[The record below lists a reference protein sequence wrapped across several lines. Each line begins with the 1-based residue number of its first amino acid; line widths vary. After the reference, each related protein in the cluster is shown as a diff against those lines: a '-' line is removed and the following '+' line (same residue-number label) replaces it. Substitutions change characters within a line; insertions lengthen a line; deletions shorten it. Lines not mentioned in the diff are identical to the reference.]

1 MTGTVSDN
9 PKPAKKPRSAP
20 RTAARLAAVQ
30 ALYQMDMTGTD
41 ANQVISEFLDH
52 RLRDGNGNGDDGA
65 EETDGPY
72 FKDIVLGVVKTQRE
86 IDPVLNEHL
95 AKGWHLSR
103 IDSIL
108 RAILRSAAYEITKR
122 TDVPAKV
129 IINEYLNIAHAF
141 FDTEEPKVVNGIL
154 DALARAQ
161 RASEFKQEK

>member
-1 MTGTVSDN
+1 
-9 PKPAKKPRSAP
+9 
-20 RTAARLAAVQ
+20 
-30 ALYQMDMTGTD
+30 MDMTGTD